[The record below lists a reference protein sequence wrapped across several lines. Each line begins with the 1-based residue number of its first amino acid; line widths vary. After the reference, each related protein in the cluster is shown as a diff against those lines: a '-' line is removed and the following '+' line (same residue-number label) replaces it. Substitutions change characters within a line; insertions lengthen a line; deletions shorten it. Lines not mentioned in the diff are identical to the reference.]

1 MEDQTGLTGLDNL
14 LLQLALETRELSQ
27 KKEELKQQ
35 IQIYRSSIQTKKQ
48 HIEETQ
54 KNIKKLDEEISQKQK
69 TVKCFKENVKS
80 LRGTNNLLLQYEKTL
95 ESELER
101 RQDSCNQDMKLFQ
114 ERIDNYRNVFQQ
126 YKEEYCKNPL
136 AKQLLKFQAENEE
149 MEKRIRA
156 KEEEMIAKEK
166 VLNTLKEDHS
176 ACESG
181 ERPSQSQDAALPP
194 ESDFQPQADT
204 AIHDELPP
212 QGTEAEQDILT
223 EMEEKT
229 MEKKEDQADG
239 FDASNASQV
248 GALGSTVWTKP
259 DLSCDLIQEAQQ
271 KQQEQAADVDFHM
284 NTSFGPDVMEEMMKG
299 MEVEDQQEHEEAV
312 DKESTNEGAAPSSP
326 VRMSAALNTPTF
338 SLNSSPSTSPGR
350 RQSSEGAA
358 FVFSVHSDP
367 STPGFSGFGCNFDVG
382 SNPSEESPLKF
393 TSPYFSS
400 KKSPETKL
408 PGFLF
413 DEMEGRQ
420 EEEFAFSFG
429 AKSPQPST
437 SSQEE
442 GGTGD
447 PFPFSFSFGKF

>member
-1 MEDQTGLTGLDNL
+1 
-14 LLQLALETRELSQ
+14 LETRELSQ

-35 IQIYRSSIQTKKQ
+35 IQYRSSIQTKKQ

-101 RQDSCNQDMKLFQ
+101 RQDSCNQDKLFQ

-166 VLNTLKEDHS
+166 VL
-176 ACESG
+176 
-181 ERPSQSQDAALPP
+181 
-194 ESDFQPQADT
+194 
-204 AIHDELPP
+204 
-212 QGTEAEQDILT
+212 
-223 EMEEKT
+223 
-229 MEKKEDQADG
+229 
-239 FDASNASQV
+239 
-248 GALGSTVWTKP
+248 
-259 DLSCDLIQEAQQ
+259 
-271 KQQEQAADVDFHM
+271 DFHM

-338 SLNSSPSTSPGR
+338 SLSSPSTSPGR

-400 KKSPETKL
+400 K
-408 PGFLF
+408 FLF